1 MSLRLRLTI
10 LYSALTGG
18 ILLIFGVLLYSLVNI
33 LLVTQVDT
41 TLFQTANDLLLGWRV
56 GPAGELS
63 QETLPKLNLTSF
75 VYYQIW
81 DNNGR
86 LHSSSP
92 GLGQI
97 NQPFDPIGYQL
108 KSSIYRNSLIQKVHL
123 RVLNVPLEAGGRP
136 IGTLQ
141 VAASMTMVDTTRQS
155 LVQTII
161 VIAVAAILFAAAL
174 SWFFIGQA
182 LSPLVDITESALRIS
197 GADDLSQRI
206 PQRPVREPGLRRG
219 PPGRAPGRCENDE
232 MGRLVT
238 AFNDTLGRL
247 EQLFTSQQR
256 FLADVSHELRTPLTV
271 IKGNVDLMRRMK
283 QVDEESLD
291 NIEDE
296 ADRLTRLVGDLLLE
310 AQAESGK
317 LPLHFAPVELDTLL
331 LEVFKEMR
339 ILARERVQ
347 LKLPEID
354 QIVINGD
361 RDRLKQVLINL
372 IANAIKYTPQ
382 GGEVVLSLGKVADN
396 ARLIVRDTGLGI
408 PAEDLP
414 HIFERFYR
422 AEKSRSRSKA
432 PSGNRDYLVGGF
444 GLGLSIAYWIVNHH
458 GGQIEVDSTEGKGT
472 TFCIYLPM
480 PRAGT
485 GTTTPRAGT
494 GTTMPR
500 AGTGR
505 TGTTTPRAGTGTT
518 TPRAGTGTTTEAT
531 TKD

>member
-41 TLFQTANDLLLGWRV
+41 TLYQTANDLLIGWRV
-56 GPAGELS
+56 GPTGELS

-75 VYYQIW
+75 IYFQIW
-81 DNNGR
+81 DNYGR

-92 GLGQI
+92 SLGQI

-108 KSSIYRNSLIQKVHL
+108 KKTIYRNSMVQKVNL
-123 RVLNVPLEAGGRP
+123 RVLNVPLKAGERP
-136 IGTLQ
+136 VGTLQ
-141 VAASMTMVDTTRQS
+141 VAASMTMIDTTRHL

-161 VIAVAAILFAAAL
+161 IIAGFAILFAAFL

-182 LSPLVDITESALRIS
+182 LSPMIDITESALRITD
-197 GADDLSQRI
+197 ADDLSQRI
-206 PQRPVREPGLRRG
+206 PQRNP
-219 PPGRAPGRCENDE
+219 ENNE

-238 AFNDTLGRL
+238 AFNDTLERL
-247 EQLFTSQQR
+247 EHLFISQQR

-271 IKGNVDLMRRMK
+271 IKGNVALMRRMK
-283 QVDEESLD
+283 EMDKESLD

-317 LPLHFAPVELDTLL
+317 LPLHFAKIELDTLL

-339 ILARERVQ
+339 ILARDRVH

-372 IANAIKYTPQ
+372 IANAINYTPS
-382 GGEVVLSLGKVADN
+382 GGDVVLSLGIVGDN

-408 PAEDLP
+408 PPEDLP
-414 HIFERFYR
+414 HLFERFYR
-422 AEKSRSRSKA
+422 AEKSRSRSKI
-432 PSGNRDYLVGGF
+432 GGF

-458 GGQIEVDSTEGKGT
+458 GGQIEVDSAEGKGT
-472 TFCIYLPM
+472 TFCIYLPLL
-480 PRAGT
+480 
-485 GTTTPRAGT
+485 
-494 GTTMPR
+494 
-500 AGTGR
+500 
-505 TGTTTPRAGTGTT
+505 
-518 TPRAGTGTTTEAT
+518 
-531 TKD
+531 KDPSTNLKD

>member
-18 ILLIFGVLLYSLVNI
+18 ILLLFGVLLYSLVNI

-41 TLFQTANDLLLGWRV
+41 TLDQTANDLLLGWHV
-56 GPAGELS
+56 GPSGELS

-97 NQPFDPIGYQL
+97 NQPFDPVGYQL
-108 KSSIYRNSLIQKVHL
+108 KRSIYRNSIVQKVQL

-141 VAASMTMVDTTRQS
+141 VAASMTMVESTRQS
-155 LVQTII
+155 LVQTILI
-161 VIAVAAILFAAAL
+161 IALVAILFAAAL
-174 SWFFIGQA
+174 SWFVNGQA
-182 LSPLVDITESALRIS
+182 LSPLVDITESALRIA
-197 GADDLSQRI
+197 GADDLSQRL
-206 PQRPVREPGLRRG
+206 PQRGPG
-219 PPGRAPGRCENDE
+219 NDE
-232 MGRLVT
+232 TGHMVT
-238 AFNDTLGRL
+238 AFNDTLERL

-310 AQAESGK
+310 AKAESGK

-331 LEVFKEMR
+331 LEVYKEMR
-339 ILARERVQ
+339 VLARERVQ

-354 QIVINGD
+354 QIMINGD

-382 GGEVVLSLGKVADN
+382 GGEVVLSLGKIGER
-396 ARLIVRDTGLGI
+396 ARLVVRDTGQGI

-422 AEKSRSRSKA
+422 AEKSRTRSKI
-432 PSGNRDYLVGGF
+432 GGF

-458 GGQIEVDSTEGKGT
+458 GGQIEVDSKEGKGT
-472 TFCIYLPM
+472 TFCIYLPL
-480 PRAGT
+480 PAN
-485 GTTTPRAGT
+485 P
-494 GTTMPR
+494 
-500 AGTGR
+500 
-505 TGTTTPRAGTGTT
+505 
-518 TPRAGTGTTTEAT
+518 EAT
-531 TKD
+531 PKD

>member
-10 LYSALTGG
+10 LYSAITGG
-18 ILLIFGVLLYSLVNI
+18 ILLIFGILLYSLVNI
-33 LLVTQVDT
+33 LLVTQVDS
-41 TLFQTANDLLLGWRV
+41 TLSQTASDLLGGWRV

-63 QETLPKLNLTSF
+63 QETLPQLNLTSF

-97 NQPFDPIGYQL
+97 SQPFDPIGYQSKL
-108 KSSIYRNSLIQKVHL
+108 TIFRESIVQSVHL

-141 VAASMTMVDTTRQS
+141 VAASLTMVDTTRQS

-161 VIAVAAILFAAAL
+161 VIEVAAIIFAALL
-174 SWFFIGQA
+174 SWFFTA
-182 LSPLVDITESALRIS
+182 RVLSPLVDITESALRIS

-206 PQRPVREPGLRRG
+206 PQRG
-219 PPGRAPGRCENDE
+219 PANDE

-247 EQLFTSQQR
+247 EQLFSSQQR

-283 QVDEESLD
+283 QADEESLD

-317 LPLHFAPVELDTLL
+317 LPLHFAHVELDTLL

-372 IANAIKYTPQ
+372 VSNAIKYTPQ
-382 GGEVVLSLGKVADN
+382 GGEVFLSLGKVGEN
-396 ARLIVRDTGLGI
+396 ARLIVRDTGQGI
-408 PAEDLP
+408 PVEDLP

-422 AEKSRSRSKA
+422 AEKSRSRSK
-432 PSGNRDYLVGGF
+432 VGGF

-458 GGQIEVDSTEGKGT
+458 GGQIEVDSAEGKGT
-472 TFCIYLPM
+472 TFCIFLPLIKSTD
-480 PRAGT
+480 PAPT
-485 GTTTPRAGT
+485 
-494 GTTMPR
+494 
-500 AGTGR
+500 
-505 TGTTTPRAGTGTT
+505 
-518 TPRAGTGTTTEAT
+518 
-531 TKD
+531 D

>member
-10 LYSALTGG
+10 LYSATTGG
-18 ILLIFGVLLYSLVNI
+18 ILLVFGILLYTLVNI
-33 LLVTQVDT
+33 LLVSQVDT
-41 TLFQTANDLLLGWRV
+41 TLFQTADDLLLGWRV

-86 LHSSSP
+86 LHSASP

-108 KSSIYRNSLIQKVHL
+108 KRSIYRNSLVQNVHL
-123 RVLNVPLEAGGRP
+123 RVLNIPLEAGGRP

-161 VIAVAAILFAAAL
+161 IIAAAAIIFAAVL
-174 SWFFIGQA
+174 SWFLTAQV
-182 LSPLVDITESALRIS
+182 LSPLVYITESALRIS
-197 GADDLSQRI
+197 GADDLSQRL
-206 PQRPVREPGLRRG
+206 PQRGPG
-219 PPGRAPGRCENDE
+219 NDE
-232 MGRLVT
+232 MGRMIT

-283 QVDEESLD
+283 QMDEESLD

-310 AQAESGK
+310 TQAESGK
-317 LPLHFAPVELDTLL
+317 LPLHFAPVEMDTLL

-339 ILARERVQ
+339 ILARERVH

-354 QIVINGD
+354 QIMINGD

-382 GGEVVLSLGKVADN
+382 GGNVTLSLGKVGDN

-408 PAEDLP
+408 PAADLP

-422 AEKSRSRSKA
+422 AEKSRTRSK
-432 PSGNRDYLVGGF
+432 VGGF

-458 GGQIEVDSTEGKGT
+458 GGQIEVDSAEGKGT
-472 TFCIYLPM
+472 TFCIYLPLLKT
-480 PRAGT
+480 AEI
-485 GTTTPRAGT
+485 TPT
-494 GTTMPR
+494 
-500 AGTGR
+500 
-505 TGTTTPRAGTGTT
+505 
-518 TPRAGTGTTTEAT
+518 
-531 TKD
+531 D

>member
-10 LYSALTGG
+10 LYSAITGG
-18 ILLIFGVLLYSLVNI
+18 ILLLFGVLLYSLVNV

-41 TLFQTANDLLLGWRV
+41 TLFQTSSDLLLGWRV

-97 NQPFDPIGYQL
+97 TQPFDPLAYQL
-108 KSSIYRNSLIQKVHL
+108 KRSIYRNTTIQNVPL

-141 VAASMTMVDTTRQS
+141 VAASMAMVDTTRRS
-155 LVQTII
+155 LVQTIA
-161 VIAVAAILFAAAL
+161 VIAAAAIIFAAAL

-182 LSPLVDITESALRIS
+182 LSPLVDITGSALRIS

-206 PQRPVREPGLRRG
+206 PQRG
-219 PPGRAPGRCENDE
+219 PPDDE
-232 MGRLVT
+232 MGHMVT
-238 AFNDTLGRL
+238 AFNETLRRL
-247 EQLFTSQQR
+247 EQLFISQQR

-271 IKGNVDLMRRMK
+271 IKGNADLMRRMK

-317 LPLHFAPVELDTLL
+317 LPLHFAPLELDTLL

-347 LKLPEID
+347 IKLPEID
-354 QIVINGD
+354 QVVINGD

-382 GGEVVLSLGKVADN
+382 GGEVLLSLGKVGAN

-422 AEKSRSRSKA
+422 AEKSRTRSK
-432 PSGNRDYLVGGF
+432 VGGF

-458 GGQIEVDSTEGKGT
+458 GGRIEVDSAEGKGT
-472 TFCIYLPM
+472 TFCIYM
-480 PRAGT
+480 PLLDAV
-485 GTTTPRAGT
+485 
-494 GTTMPR
+494 
-500 AGTGR
+500 
-505 TGTTTPRAGTGTT
+505 
-518 TPRAGTGTTTEAT
+518 EAAL
-531 TKD
+531 KD

>member
-1 MSLRLRLTI
+1 MSLRFRLTI
-10 LYSALTGG
+10 LYSAITGG
-18 ILLIFGVLLYSLVNI
+18 ILLIFGILLYSLVNI

-41 TLFQTANDLLLGWRV
+41 TLVQTASDLLLGWRV

-92 GLGQI
+92 GLAQI
-97 NQPFDPIGYQL
+97 SQPLDPVGYQL
-108 KSSIYRNSLIQKVHL
+108 KRSIYRDSLVQNVHL
-123 RVLNVPLEAGGRP
+123 RVLNVPLKAGGRP

-141 VAASMTMVDTTRQS
+141 VAASMTMVDTTLQS
-155 LVQTII
+155 LVQTIV

-206 PQRPVREPGLRRG
+206 PQRG
-219 PPGRAPGRCENDE
+219 PEDDE

-238 AFNDTLGRL
+238 AFNATLGRL

-271 IKGNVDLMRRMK
+271 IKGNVDLMRRMN

-317 LPLHFAPVELDTLL
+317 LPLHFAPVEMDTLL

-347 LKLPEID
+347 IKLPEID
-354 QIVINGD
+354 QILINGD

-382 GGEVVLSLGKVADN
+382 GGEVYLSLGKFGDN
-396 ARLIVRDTGLGI
+396 ARLVVRDTGFGI

-422 AEKSRSRSKA
+422 AEKSRSRSK
-432 PSGNRDYLVGGF
+432 VGGF
-444 GLGLSIAYWIVNHH
+444 GLGLSIAYWIVNRH
-458 GGQIEVDSTEGKGT
+458 GGQIEVDSAEGKGT
-472 TFCIYLPM
+472 TFCIYLPLIKSAE
-480 PRAGT
+480 PAPT
-485 GTTTPRAGT
+485 
-494 GTTMPR
+494 
-500 AGTGR
+500 
-505 TGTTTPRAGTGTT
+505 
-518 TPRAGTGTTTEAT
+518 
-531 TKD
+531 D

>member
-10 LYSALTGG
+10 LYSAITGG
-18 ILLIFGVLLYSLVNI
+18 ILLIFGILLYSLVNI
-33 LLVTQVDT
+33 LLVAQVDSTLSQT
-41 TLFQTANDLLLGWRV
+41 TSDLLVGWRV

-63 QETLPKLNLTSF
+63 QETLPQLNLTSF

-97 NQPFDPIGYQL
+97 SQPFDPIGYQS
-108 KSSIYRNSLIQKVHL
+108 KRSIFHESIVQTVHL

-141 VAASMTMVDTTRQS
+141 VAASLTMVDTTRQS
-155 LVQTII
+155 LIQTILI
-161 VIAVAAILFAAAL
+161 IAVAAIIFAALL
-174 SWFFIGQA
+174 SWFFNA
-182 LSPLVDITESALRIS
+182 RVLSPLVDITESALRIS

-206 PQRPVREPGLRRG
+206 PQRG
-219 PPGRAPGRCENDE
+219 PENDE

-247 EQLFTSQQR
+247 EQLFSSQQR

-271 IKGNVDLMRRMK
+271 IKGNADLMRRMQK
-283 QVDEESLD
+283 VDKESLD

-339 ILARERVQ
+339 VLARERVQ

-372 IANAIKYTPQ
+372 VSNAIKYTPQ
-382 GGEVVLSLGKVADN
+382 GGEVFLSLGKVGDN
-396 ARLIVRDTGLGI
+396 ARLIVRDTGQGI
-408 PAEDLP
+408 PSEDLP

-422 AEKSRSRSKA
+422 AEKSRSRSKV
-432 PSGNRDYLVGGF
+432 SGF

-458 GGQIEVDSTEGKGT
+458 GGQIEVDSAEGKGT
-472 TFCIYLPM
+472 TFCIYLPLIKAVE
-480 PRAGT
+480 PSPT
-485 GTTTPRAGT
+485 
-494 GTTMPR
+494 
-500 AGTGR
+500 
-505 TGTTTPRAGTGTT
+505 
-518 TPRAGTGTTTEAT
+518 
-531 TKD
+531 D

>member
-10 LYSALTGG
+10 LYSAITGG
-18 ILLIFGVLLYSLVNI
+18 ILLSFGILLYSLVNI
-33 LLVTQVDT
+33 LLVSQVDS
-41 TLFQTANDLLLGWRV
+41 TLSQTASDLLVGWRV

-97 NQPFDPIGYQL
+97 SQPFDPIGYQSKRSL
-108 KSSIYRNSLIQKVHL
+108 YRDSIVQSVHL

-141 VAASMTMVDTTRQS
+141 VAASLTLVDTTRQS

-161 VIAVAAILFAAAL
+161 VIAVAAIIFAALL
-174 SWFFIGQA
+174 SWFFTA
-182 LSPLVDITESALRIS
+182 RVLSPLVDITESALRIS

-206 PQRPVREPGLRRG
+206 PERG
-219 PPGRAPGRCENDE
+219 PVNDE

-247 EQLFTSQQR
+247 EQLFSSQQR

-271 IKGNVDLMRRMK
+271 IKGNADLMRRMEK
-283 QVDEESLD
+283 VDKESLD

-372 IANAIKYTPQ
+372 VANAIKYTPQ
-382 GGEVVLSLGKVADN
+382 GGEVYLSLGKVGDN

-422 AEKSRSRSKA
+422 AEKSRSRSK
-432 PSGNRDYLVGGF
+432 VGGF

-458 GGQIEVDSTEGKGT
+458 GGQIEVDSAEGKGT
-472 TFCIYLPM
+472 TFCIYLPLVM
-480 PRAGT
+480 PDNPAS
-485 GTTTPRAGT
+485 
-494 GTTMPR
+494 
-500 AGTGR
+500 
-505 TGTTTPRAGTGTT
+505 
-518 TPRAGTGTTTEAT
+518 TE
-531 TKD
+531 

>member
-18 ILLIFGVLLYSLVNI
+18 ILLVFGVLLYSLVNI

-97 NQPFDPIGYQL
+97 NQPFDPVGYQL
-108 KSSIYRNSLIQKVHL
+108 KRSIYRNSLVQKVHL

-141 VAASMTMVDTTRQS
+141 VAASMTMVETTRQT

-206 PQRPVREPGLRRG
+206 PQRG
-219 PPGRAPGRCENDE
+219 PENDE

-238 AFNDTLGRL
+238 AFNATLGRL

-283 QVDEESLD
+283 KVDEESLD

-317 LPLHFAPVELDTLL
+317 LPLHFAPLELDTLL
-331 LEVFKEMR
+331 LEVYKEMR

-347 LKLPEID
+347 IRIPEID

-382 GGEVVLSLGKVADN
+382 GGEVVLSLGKFADN

-422 AEKSRSRSKA
+422 AEKSRSRSKI
-432 PSGNRDYLVGGF
+432 GGF

-458 GGQIEVDSTEGKGT
+458 GGQIEVDSAEGKGT
-472 TFCIYLPM
+472 TFCIYLPILK
-480 PRAGT
+480 
-485 GTTTPRAGT
+485 
-494 GTTMPR
+494 
-500 AGTGR
+500 
-505 TGTTTPRAGTGTT
+505 
-518 TPRAGTGTTTEAT
+518 TTEAAP
-531 TKD
+531 KD

>member
-97 NQPFDPIGYQL
+97 NQPFDPVGYQL
-108 KSSIYRNSLIQKVHL
+108 KISIYRNSLVQKVHL

-141 VAASMTMVDTTRQS
+141 VAASMTMVETTRQS

-206 PQRPVREPGLRRG
+206 PQRG
-219 PPGRAPGRCENDE
+219 PENDE

-238 AFNDTLGRL
+238 AFNATLGRL

-283 QVDEESLD
+283 KVDEESLD

-317 LPLHFAPVELDTLL
+317 LPLHFAPLELDTLL

-347 LKLPEID
+347 IRIPEID

-382 GGEVVLSLGKVADN
+382 GGEVVLSLGKFADN

-422 AEKSRSRSKA
+422 AEKSRSRSKI
-432 PSGNRDYLVGGF
+432 GGF

-458 GGQIEVDSTEGKGT
+458 GGQIEVDSAEGKGT

-480 PRAGT
+480 LK
-485 GTTTPRAGT
+485 
-494 GTTMPR
+494 
-500 AGTGR
+500 
-505 TGTTTPRAGTGTT
+505 
-518 TPRAGTGTTTEAT
+518 TTEASP
-531 TKD
+531 KD